1 MFHLLSRIFARNL
14 RAPLADAVPA
24 YYSPERSGPVPV
36 PRLSVL
42 EQMYAY
48 FGTR

>member
-1 MFHLLSRIFARNL
+1 MFRLLKRIFARNP
-14 RAPLADAVPA
+14 RAPIAAAVPA
-24 YYSPERSGPVPV
+24 YYAPERSGPVAV